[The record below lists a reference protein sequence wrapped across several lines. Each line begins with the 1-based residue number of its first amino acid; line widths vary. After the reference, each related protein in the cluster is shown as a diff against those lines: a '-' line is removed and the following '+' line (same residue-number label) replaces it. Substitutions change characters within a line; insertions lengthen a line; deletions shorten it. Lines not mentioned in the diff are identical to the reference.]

1 MVLLMKKSGL
11 WSTAIVVAALL
22 VIIAAYINA
31 VQPGISD
38 TDPSTYMI
46 IPVLM
51 LPIFFIFKLKEKI
64 LPEVKAKDIAIGVL
78 LFAIGIIITE
88 YTKFALSFE
97 FSAYGIGFLLMP
109 VSVAALA
116 ILAFGTKNLKRFR
129 SVIIYSIFTSPI
141 VLLPLLLQNQAFT
154 SINSIIVY
162 DIAKVFIPAINFSPP
177 ITLTLNGLS
186 IGIGQSCVGL
196 GAILGLLFLLVPIAY
211 FYDGTNKSRCVWIAS
226 GIALLLIL
234 NIIRMSAITALWFA
248 YGPSQALITVHLFV
262 GVLLFYMT
270 IIVMLLAARKFNL
283 EVPTFNNV
291 KGKKVREYRYALAA
305 AILLAITY
313 YAMFSYGN
321 TYISPM
327 NLSINRQFN
336 FSQNNTVQYFNNA
349 IKMRNYTSEILI
361 YANNS
366 AAALYLYNRTTTDRN
381 VTLAILTRPYDNPI
395 MNLLRNSSS
404 TEQFTFINSSGFTTT
419 YYQLHSNSTEL
430 YVFQSSG
437 VYEISPG
444 SYTEIK
450 EYVIMPQGVFS
461 AIRVNS
467 CQPIDWHSYLL
478 NVFNPVAY
486 NPVEMAQINGRYC
499 VYSSLV

>member
-1 MVLLMKKSGL
+1 
-11 WSTAIVVAALL
+11 
-22 VIIAAYINA
+22 
-31 VQPGISD
+31 
-38 TDPSTYMI
+38 
-46 IPVLM
+46 
-51 LPIFFIFKLKEKI
+51 
-64 LPEVKAKDIAIGVL
+64 
-78 LFAIGIIITE
+78 
-88 YTKFALSFE
+88 
-97 FSAYGIGFLLMP
+97 
-109 VSVAALA
+109 
-116 ILAFGTKNLKRFR
+116 
-129 SVIIYSIFTSPI
+129 
-141 VLLPLLLQNQAFT
+141 
-154 SINSIIVY
+154 
-162 DIAKVFIPAINFSPP
+162 
-177 ITLTLNGLS
+177 
-186 IGIGQSCVGL
+186 
-196 GAILGLLFLLVPIAY
+196 
-211 FYDGTNKSRCVWIAS
+211 
-226 GIALLLIL
+226 
-234 NIIRMSAITALWFA
+234 
-248 YGPSQALITVHLFV
+248 
-262 GVLLFYMT
+262 
-270 IIVMLLAARKFNL
+270 
-283 EVPTFNNV
+283 
-291 KGKKVREYRYALAA
+291 
-305 AILLAITY
+305 
-313 YAMFSYGN
+313 
-321 TYISPM
+321 
-327 NLSINRQFN
+327 
-336 FSQNNTVQYFNNA
+336 
-349 IKMRNYTSEILI
+349 MRNYTSEILI